1 MNDKMSE
8 LKFEEKI
15 KTLEQIVNEL
25 ENDDVNLDESI
36 EKYTK
41 AMNLVKECDLE
52 LKTIEEKIAK
62 IVNEDETLE
71 DFNIEN

>member
-1 MNDKMSE
+1 MTK
-8 LKFEEKI
+8 LKFEEKMQM
-15 KTLEQIVNEL
+15 LEEIVNEL

-41 AMNLVKECDLE
+41 AMTLVKECDSE

-62 IVNEDETLE
+62 IVNSDETLE
-71 DFNIEN
+71 EFNIEN

>member
-1 MNDKMSE
+1 MSE

-41 AMNLVKECDLE
+41 AMKLVKECDLE

-62 IVNEDETLE
+62 IVNEDGTLE
-71 DFNIEN
+71 EFNIEN

>member
-1 MNDKMSE
+1 MAK
-8 LKFEEKI
+8 LKFEEKMQM
-15 KTLEQIVNEL
+15 LEEIVNEL

-41 AMNLVKECDLE
+41 AMTLVKECDSE

-62 IVNEDETLE
+62 IVNSDETLE
-71 DFNIEN
+71 EFNIEN

>member
-1 MNDKMSE
+1 MSE

-15 KTLEQIVNEL
+15 KILEQIVNEL

-41 AMNLVKECDLE
+41 AMKLVKECDLE

-62 IVNEDETLE
+62 IVNEDGTLE